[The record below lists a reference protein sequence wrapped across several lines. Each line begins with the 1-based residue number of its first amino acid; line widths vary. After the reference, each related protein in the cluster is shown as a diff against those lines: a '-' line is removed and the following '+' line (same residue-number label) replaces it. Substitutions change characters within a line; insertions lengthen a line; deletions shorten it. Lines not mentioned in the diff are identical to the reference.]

1 MNALKEYLES
11 IIDINYQKYDS
22 YELYEFI
29 ATFDSVD
36 KNVKLYVGDNN
47 FKIVIDLEC
56 PLCNMEVF
64 TEMNTFNEHSVMLK
78 AYHNGSS
85 VIISAF
91 SYYNDIV
98 SDIKDILDEIMSD
111 DYEYIV
117 SLIKVIDKNNKIDK
131 VELFENVLNILN
143 GEEK

>member
-64 TEMNTFNEHSVMLK
+64 AEMNTFNEHSVMLK

>member
-111 DYEYIV
+111 DYGYIV

>member
-64 TEMNTFNEHSVMLK
+64 TEMNTFNEHIVMLK